1 MGLNDNTIPG
11 YRPVGDRPKD
21 RQLSMGYL
29 QQSAESA
36 RLLTVLN
43 NTPGKNCEGRED
55 EFAGDDLPTDRE
67 AELMCSTCLAWNAC
81 NRYAESAHPAWGVFS
96 GKVYGRNLEAA
107 MKEDNNG
114 E

>member
-43 NTPGKNCEGRED
+43 NTPGKNCDGRAD

-67 AELMCSTCLAWNAC
+67 AELMCSTCAAFDLC
-81 NRYAESAHPAWGVFS
+81 RQYAESAHPAFGVWA
-96 GKVYGRNLEAA
+96 GTVWGRNLMRA
-107 MKEDNNG
+107 MQEDD
-114 E
+114 